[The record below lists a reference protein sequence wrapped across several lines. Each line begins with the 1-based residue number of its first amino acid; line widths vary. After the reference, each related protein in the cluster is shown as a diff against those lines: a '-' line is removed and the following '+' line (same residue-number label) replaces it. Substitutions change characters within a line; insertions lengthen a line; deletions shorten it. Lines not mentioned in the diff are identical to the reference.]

1 MQKRKVP
8 GRARKSKQLLKT
20 LTDNPALP
28 AFVRRLQAPVLKR
41 LIDQVGLRDAGDLIA
56 LTSTDQLR
64 EIFEVSLWE
73 SLVPGQAE
81 RLRPEKFL
89 EWIDVML
96 DVSPAFAAE
105 RLIELGEDFV
115 VANFAPLIGVI
126 DAGVMSEHQADS
138 ERCVCGYCALIER
151 GVSLEL
157 IADYI
162 VVAVYEDEWDSVRTT
177 LLELDTEDAGFLRR
191 VLARCCKAPTV
202 RGAADHGET
211 LLEDETY
218 AREQR
223 REQGGFVTP
232 QIALMFLKIARTAPR
247 EELVAQRD
255 YDDVSR
261 RYFDQIAA
269 AQAAVVRNRDAEEAA
284 EDVNPETTITPV
296 QLRAL
301 EEVLVEAE
309 IVGGQSTLRLSGP
322 STAREQ
328 SVELQAHL
336 DRLQIV
342 RPDLFAAR
350 LAELVFLANV
360 LMAGSFYHGGRFTEA
375 EAARAALACANLGLD
390 HLTAQ
395 PIDDAPFERHAPGGI
410 TRGEFIDATLERQPG
425 IVRLFQ
431 IGWNLIQCLPMRAA
445 TRLLDAL
452 RSDHVREQ
460 LWHKRWMLDE
470 IETAVNDPDILR
482 LIEQGEFED
491 VADNLVLLRLVLDA
505 RACYCL
511 QTLIAHVPR
520 YPLQLNLG
528 FQRAQATTN
537 ESGYLTTMREVG
549 RVEAFLDELDALLKL

>member
-1 MQKRKVP
+1 MP
-8 GRARKSKQLLKT
+8 GRTRKSKQLMKT

-28 AFVRRLQAPVLKR
+28 AFVQQLHAPVLKR
-41 LIDQVGLRDAGDLIA
+41 LIDHVGLHDAGALIA

-89 EWIDVML
+89 EWLDVML
-96 DVSPAFAAE
+96 EVGPAFAVE

-115 VANFAPLIGVI
+115 VANIASLIRVI
-126 DAGVMSEHQADS
+126 DAGVMAEHQADS
-138 ERCVCGYCALIER
+138 ERCICGYCALIER
-151 GVSLEL
+151 GVSFEL

-162 VVAVYEDEWDSVRTT
+162 VVAVHEDEWDSVRTT
-177 LLELDTEDAGFLRR
+177 LLELDTEDADFLRR
-191 VLARCCKAPTV
+191 VLARCCRAPTV
-202 RGAADHGET
+202 RGAADLAET

-232 QIALMFLKIARTAPR
+232 QIAAMLLKIARTAPR

-261 RYFDQIAA
+261 RHFDQLAA
-269 AQAAVVRNRDAEEAA
+269 ARTDAVRDPDAEETDEDANSEAA
-284 EDVNPETTITPV
+284 ITPV

-301 EEVLVEAE
+301 EEVLVKAE
-309 IVGGQSTLRLSGP
+309 IVGEQSTLRLSGP
-322 STAREQ
+322 SNTREE
-328 SVELQAHL
+328 SVELQARL
-336 DRLQIV
+336 DRLQV
-342 RPDLFAAR
+342 VQPDLFAAR

-360 LMAGSFYHGGRFTEA
+360 LMAGSFYQGGRFTEA

-390 HLTAQ
+390 YLLEAEAISDAQ
-395 PIDDAPFERHAPGGI
+395 RHAPDAL
-410 TRGEFIDATLERQPG
+410 TRSEFIDATLELRPG

-431 IGWNLIQCLPMRAA
+431 IGWNLIQDLPMRAA
-445 TRLLDAL
+445 THLLDVL
-452 RSDHVREQ
+452 RSEHVREQ
-460 LWHKRWMLDE
+460 LRHKRWMLDE

-482 LIEQGEFED
+482 LIEQGEFAD

-505 RACYCL
+505 RACHCL
-511 QTLIAHVPR
+511 QTLIADFPR

-528 FQRAQATTN
+528 FQRDAQAVTN
-537 ESGYLTTMREVG
+537 ESGYLTTMRQLQ
-549 RVEAFLDELDALLKL
+549 RVETFLDDLDGLLKL